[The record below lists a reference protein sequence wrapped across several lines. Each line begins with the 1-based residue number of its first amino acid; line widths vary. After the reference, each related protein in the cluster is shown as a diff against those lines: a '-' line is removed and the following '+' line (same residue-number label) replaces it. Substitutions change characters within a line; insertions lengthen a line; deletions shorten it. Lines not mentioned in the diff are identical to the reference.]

1 MQEKFSREVTLDL
14 PADSTRR
21 LFTLPPIQGLTPTYF
36 LRLSLLNAAGKIVGS
51 NFYWLS
57 TTQEKI
63 DWAKSNWYVTPISTP
78 ADYTSLR
85 QLPSVKV
92 TASLRTEIKGEQRT
106 THVTMRNPSKDLAF
120 FIRLKLDKART
131 QEEILPVL
139 WEDNY
144 VSLLPGESREISA
157 QYSVRDSG
165 PGTPMLEIKGW
176 NVHQ

>member
-1 MQEKFSREVTLDL
+1 V
-14 PADSTRR
+14 
-21 LFTLPPIQGLTPTYF
+21 
-36 LRLSLLNAAGKIVGS
+36 
-51 NFYWLS
+51 
-57 TTQEKI
+57 
-63 DWAKSNWYVTPISTP
+63 P

-92 TASLRTEIKGEQRT
+92 TASLRTETKGEQRT
-106 THVTMRNPSKDLAF
+106 AHVSMRNPSKDLAF

-144 VSLLPGESREISA
+144 VSLLPGESREITA

-165 PGTPMLEIKGW
+165 PGEPMLKIKGW